1 MKILKRFFELK
12 NPTGFTNDHRQAKR
26 YELMLKLAYFD
37 PVTKT
42 WLESCTK
49 NISRNG
55 LMFPVNSR
63 LPKGALLDIKVEDPN
78 SNKYLLLKGRVA
90 WLEEFVSSEDAEG
103 AKYETGVNLLRKRL
117 F

>member
-1 MKILKRFFELK
+1 M
-12 NPTGFTNDHRQAKR
+12 NDRRQTKR

-37 PVTKT
+37 PVAKT
-42 WLESCTK
+42 WLESCTR

-63 LPKGALLDIKVEDPN
+63 LTKGSLLDIKVEDPN
-78 SNKYLLLKGRVA
+78 SDKFFLLKGKVA
-90 WLEEFVSSEDAEG
+90 WLEESIASEDAEM
-103 AKYETGVNLLRKRL
+103 AAYETGVNLLKKRL